1 MGSVGHRLH
10 AGYYLVAMISLLLAG
25 VVGYFY
31 WQDNHRTRQI
41 NRELAAMQHEVV
53 SLQTRKV
60 ELEDLL
66 KYFDSASY
74 AESRARLELGL
85 VRPGEKVLIVPPVNG
100 APKSVNQGAPGN
112 GAGEPLTPLKA
123 WWSFFFSH
131 RTPDY
136 S

>member
-1 MGSVGHRLH
+1 MGSVGQRFFT
-10 AGYYLVAMISLLLAG
+10 GYSVVAAISLLLAG
-25 VVGYFY
+25 AVGYFY

-41 NRELAAMQHEVV
+41 NRELAVMQQEVV

-66 KYFDSASY
+66 KYFDSESY

-85 VRPGEKVLIVPPVNG
+85 VRPGEKVLVVPPALGTSKGVG
-100 APKSVNQGAPGN
+100 QETPGN
-112 GAGEPLTPLKA
+112 EPSERRTPLKA

-131 RTPDY
+131 RAPEY